1 MTTLLQRIR
10 PRTAELRAWG
20 RRVFEGGDAQA
31 FSPALLQV
39 HAAPPAPLA
48 RAIAGAIALSLV
60 VVLGWSVWADFDI
73 VVSAP
78 GLAVASSK
86 TKVIQPLEAGRVM
99 AIHVQDG
106 DEVAQGD
113 PVLVLDATVAVAER
127 ERIEHELQEAAL
139 DVLRA
144 SAQLQGR
151 HTLGRP
157 EVRVSDEQWA
167 WHAQLLQHRT
177 AEQAQKLGGLAQEVA
192 RKRAELAAVL
202 ASIQKI
208 EGTLPLLQQRLAMR
222 EQLLGE
228 RFMAELT
235 VIDSRLEVAAQQ
247 SEWAVQQARRQEAES
262 ALASAQ
268 HALAQAQAEHTA
280 RLAAERTDA
289 QRRLQAARQEL
300 VKASHRETHQVLT
313 APIAGTVQQRAVHTV
328 GGVVNPG
335 QGLMVVVPKEGG
347 IEVEAQVPN
356 KDVGFLRV
364 GMPATIKLDAFEFT
378 KYGTLDAV
386 VQWIGAD
393 AIRDE
398 RLGAYFP
405 VRLLLHGKRLPVS
418 VNGQH
423 PEIRIGMAV
432 TADMAI
438 GQRKAYE
445 YFLGPLLKYQQESL
459 RER

>member
-1 MTTLLQRIR
+1 MTMPVQRHQHDQPGWR
-10 PRTAELRAWG
+10 DWG
-20 RRVFEGGDAQA
+20 RRVFEGGDAEA
-31 FSPALLQV
+31 FCPTLLHV
-39 HAAPPAPLA
+39 HTTPPAPLA
-48 RAIAGAIALSLV
+48 RAIAGTIALSLV
-60 VVLGWSVWADFDI
+60 MVVGWSVWADFDI

-78 GLAVASSK
+78 GSAVASFK
-86 TKVIQPLEAGRVM
+86 TKVIQPLEAGRVT

-113 PVLVLDATVAVAER
+113 PVLALDATVAMAER

-139 DVLRA
+139 DVLRV
-144 SAQLQGR
+144 SAQQQGR
-151 HTLGRP
+151 HTLRRP
-157 EVRVSDEQWA
+157 DVRVSDEQWA
-167 WHAQLLQHRT
+167 RHAQLLQHRT
-177 AEQAQKLGGLAQEVA
+177 AEQAQKMSVLAQEVA
-192 RKRAELAAVL
+192 RKRAELEAVQ

-247 SEWAVQQARRQEAES
+247 SEWAVQQAKRQEAVS
-262 ALASAQ
+262 ALATAQ
-268 HALAQAQAEHTA
+268 HAMAQAQAEHTA
-280 RLAAERTDA
+280 RLAAEHTDA

-300 VKASHRETHQVLT
+300 IKASHRETHQVLT

-335 QGLMVVVPKEGG
+335 QGLMVVVPNEGG

-405 VRLLLHGKRLPVS
+405 VRLQLLGKRLPVS

-423 PEIRIGMAV
+423 PEIRIGMAI

-445 YFLGPLLKYQQESL
+445 YFLGPLLKYQQETL